1 MASSYTEHF
10 QLNQWAAEDPVLRE
24 DFNADNAKLDKA
36 IPRIVTGTYTG
47 DGTAD
52 RTISLGFRPKA
63 VLLFPEDGTTCF
75 YYCPP
80 NYFTCQGGLILDG
93 YPLRLKNDRCN
104 IICAEITD
112 TGFAVKIFS
121 DQSKAANIATNRNGT
136 VYHYLALA

>member
-10 QLNQWAAEDPVLRE
+10 QLNQWATEDPVLRE

-52 RTISLGFRPKA
+52 RTIYLGFRPKA

-75 YYCPP
+75 YFARKSRTPGLPSKFSRTRARLPILPP
-80 NYFTCQGGLILDG
+80 TEMGRYT
-93 YPLRLKNDRCN
+93 
-104 IICAEITD
+104 ITL
-112 TGFAVKIFS
+112 
-121 DQSKAANIATNRNGT
+121 
-136 VYHYLALA
+136 H

>member
-52 RTISLGFRPKA
+52 RTIYLGFRPKA

-104 IICAEITD
+104 IICA
-112 TGFAVKIFS
+112 
-121 DQSKAANIATNRNGT
+121 
-136 VYHYLALA
+136 

>member
-10 QLNQWAAEDPVLRE
+10 RLNQWAAEDPVLRE

-52 RTISLGFRPKA
+52 RTIYLGFRPKA

-80 NYFTCQGGLILDG
+80 NYFTCQGGLILRRIPSAVKKG
-93 YPLRLKNDRCN
+93 PLQH
-104 IICAEITD
+104 ICAEITD